1 MFGSLR
7 RHGGRVGLAAL
18 LCVLATATPSSA
30 MVRVPAHP
38 AAVSKNPADALADVA
53 IEGSKYDPATRC
65 SKASRPGMT
74 AFVTWLSRNARGAN
88 WGTYRCEK
96 WGKREASLH
105 AEGRA
110 LDWHLDVGNP
120 EDRREARR
128 IIELLL
134 APDLQ
139 GNEHALARRM
149 GVEEL
154 IWDCGYWGAGMD
166 EFSTYRPCA
175 NKHGKLRKRVNP
187 TVAHRDH
194 LHIGLSRR
202 GAAAKT
208 SFWTKASFEN

>member
-1 MFGSLR
+1 MSHAAARLTLTI
-7 RHGGRVGLAAL
+7 LA
-18 LCVLATATPSSA
+18 CLACAA
-30 MVRVPAHP
+30 P
-38 AAVSKNPADALADVA
+38 AAAFRLQGHVAPVKGNPVNALSLLPIDPEV
-53 IEGSKYDPATRC
+53 YDPATHC
-65 SKASRPGMT
+65 SAKPRPGMT
-74 AFVTWLSRNARGAN
+74 KLVRWMQAHAKGVS